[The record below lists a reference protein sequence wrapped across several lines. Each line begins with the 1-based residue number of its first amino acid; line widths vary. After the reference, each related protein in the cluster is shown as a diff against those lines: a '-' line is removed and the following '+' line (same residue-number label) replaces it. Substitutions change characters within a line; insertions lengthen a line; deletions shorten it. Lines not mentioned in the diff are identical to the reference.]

1 MYDLGPISAQLP
13 DRNTGKKPGR
23 MSVGEIKLSVPESS
37 SCKRTKRA
45 NVLLICYVP
54 GHMAGSKL
62 AYEFGGGR
70 GDACAAGAVADGREV
85 VPRRLAAHRRGAPA
99 PAATRRGLRL
109 HSPAHGSGPPL
120 ICSRRERQHRKTK
133 AFQKRDR
140 GASFASA
147 TAVPGTR
154 RTVSNLIF

>member
-1 MYDLGPISAQLP
+1 
-13 DRNTGKKPGR
+13 
-23 MSVGEIKLSVPESS
+23 
-37 SCKRTKRA
+37 
-45 NVLLICYVP
+45 
-54 GHMAGSKL
+54 MAGSKL

-85 VPRRLAAHRRGAPA
+85 VPRRLAADWRGAPA

-109 HSPAHGSGPPL
+109 QSPAHGSGPPL
-120 ICSRRERQHRKTK
+120 LCSRRERQHRKTK

-147 TAVPGTR
+147 AAVPVREERLALLEGKSREHGIPGTATR
-154 RTVSNLIF
+154 

>member
-1 MYDLGPISAQLP
+1 
-13 DRNTGKKPGR
+13 

-45 NVLLICYVP
+45 NVLKSVLLRDTWL
-54 GHMAGSKL
+54 GGGSKL

-70 GDACAAGAVADGREV
+70 GDAGAAGAVADGREV
-85 VPRRLAAHRRGAPA
+85 VPRRLAAHRRGASA

-120 ICSRRERQHRKTK
+120 LCSRREAAQENESISEREQRRK
-133 AFQKRDR
+133 
-140 GASFASA
+140 SFALA
-147 TAVPGTR
+147 TAVPVR
-154 RTVSNLIF
+154 DERLAI